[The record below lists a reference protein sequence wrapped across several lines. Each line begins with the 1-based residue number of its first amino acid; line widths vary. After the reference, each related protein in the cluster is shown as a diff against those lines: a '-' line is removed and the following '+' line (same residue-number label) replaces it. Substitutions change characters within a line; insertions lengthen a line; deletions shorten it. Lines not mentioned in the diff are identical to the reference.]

1 MRKKLHYLLRL
12 APVAVLLCAGI
23 ASAQSTS
30 TGQIVGQVTDAA
42 SGKPVAGALVIATSP
57 ALQGESTAVTD
68 SRGEFLLTTLPPGK
82 YKVSAQLAGYKP
94 FDRSDIVLKVGF
106 TLRAN
111 LSIIP
116 EAVQMEEQVVRT
128 GLAPVVNIGTAET
141 GTTVS
146 REFLATIPT
155 ARTFENVATVAPT
168 AQRDFYGVS
177 FAGASSPENNYIIDG
192 LRVSDP
198 SLGTLG
204 TNLLTNFVDQL
215 DIKVGSFM
223 PEYGYSSAGII
234 NTVTKSGGN
243 EFHGSIWGNLTPGFF
258 TPALPSVGTNGAG
271 IATFSSP
278 YKGSYAADFG
288 VEVGGPI
295 IKDKLWFYAG
305 FAPQMQ
311 YNARTA
317 YFRYKSTPCTVGP
330 ANPTCKGDG
339 TTQAGT
345 TQGFQ
350 QTNTGQFQMNTIDG
364 SDQVYGAG
372 FNTYFGI
379 AKLTWLINENNNV
392 FASFNTQPTTDFGRA
407 TFYAS
412 PAAASTADTNNTTN
426 ATLNYTGKFLDK
438 HLLVEVKGGWF
449 NSTFKEGGGTYGGV
463 DRLYTPSITWLTVQ
477 PMANFF
483 SGFTCPGGANS
494 CVLSNY
500 TTGGTGYVQ
509 DPITNRYAGSA
520 AVTGLF
526 SLLGQH
532 QLKGGVQID
541 YATYDNTRYYSG
553 GGAFNARGRFGTT
566 ANGNSLDIVRGY
578 GFVSYDANGVGDQ
591 ICTQYGPDGKT
602 CTGGVNV
609 GLTNPN
615 QPGKL
620 VQNTGTWS
628 NGYFLQDSWSIAD
641 VLTLN
646 FGVRLDTQNL
656 KNLTPIGLSHPA
668 VDDAGVL
675 PPSVNINN
683 MWAPRVQ
690 AVWDFTGQGRGK
702 IQGNWGM
709 YYEAI
714 PLDLALRSLG
724 IEAAIGSGG
733 YQMSS
738 CNAAFAPGQGS
749 SANPFNQCPNVYGLE
764 VGQGPGPNTVDL
776 SGATSAAGAYGFS
789 PYGAYYTAVAPGLK
803 GAFTYQFGG
812 GIEYEVLQDLSVGL
826 NYIGRRIGDIIEDIS
841 SNDGNNFIIANPGVT
856 APYQPVPGGGYV
868 SAQYAT
874 GTDNASGSSYFV
886 KWPKPERSY
895 DAFTV
900 SVNKNFSKNW
910 LMQASYT
917 WSSLRGNYPGLFRNE
932 DGQLDPNITSEYDL
946 VSLLGNKQGPLGGN
960 RNNQIKFA
968 GSYAAVLSPVLTL
981 VPSTNFQA
989 YSGQPVSAL
998 ARHPLYGAGQSFVLP
1013 RGIVGDLPWTF
1024 QFDVGVKAIW
1034 AISGP
1039 YTLAFSLDIFN
1050 LLNMTTTQ
1058 WVDQNYSIDSRI
1070 LPMQNSQCSNK
1081 TSISASNPLT
1091 ALQAAC
1097 SDLRY
1102 ARTTDNQAPVI
1113 NPNFGQPATSPGGVV
1128 YQSPVSARFG
1138 VQLSF

>member
-1 MRKKLHYLLRL
+1 
-12 APVAVLLCAGI
+12 V
-23 ASAQSTS
+23 
-30 TGQIVGQVTDAA
+30 
-42 SGKPVAGALVIATSP
+42 
-57 ALQGESTAVTD
+57 
-68 SRGEFLLTTLPPGK
+68 
-82 YKVSAQLAGYKP
+82 
-94 FDRSDIVLKVGF
+94 
-106 TLRAN
+106 
-111 LSIIP
+111 
-116 EAVQMEEQVVRT
+116 
-128 GLAPVVNIGTAET
+128 
-141 GTTVS
+141 
-146 REFLATIPT
+146 
-155 ARTFENVATVAPT
+155 
-168 AQRDFYGVS
+168 
-177 FAGASSPENNYIIDG
+177 
-192 LRVSDP
+192 
-198 SLGTLG
+198 
-204 TNLLTNFVDQL
+204 
-215 DIKVGSFM
+215 
-223 PEYGYSSAGII
+223 
-234 NTVTKSGGN
+234 
-243 EFHGSIWGNLTPGFF
+243 
-258 TPALPSVGTNGAG
+258 
-271 IATFSSP
+271 
-278 YKGSYAADFG
+278 
-288 VEVGGPI
+288 
-295 IKDKLWFYAG
+295 KDKLWFYAG

-311 YNARTA
+311 YNARTM
-317 YFRYKSTPCTVGP
+317 YYRYKSQACVRDPS
-330 ANPTCKGDG
+330 NPLCKNDG

-345 TQGFQ
+345 PLAGYQ
-350 QTNTGQFQMNTIDG
+350 QDATGQYIMAPIAG
-364 SDQVYGAG
+364 SEQVYGSG

-379 AKLTWLINENNNV
+379 AKLTWLINENNNI

-407 TFYAS
+407 TAYAS
-412 PAAASTADTNNTTN
+412 PAAASIKDTNNTTN

-449 NSTFKEGGGTYGGV
+449 NSTFTEGGGTINGV
-463 DRLYTPSITWLTVQ
+463 DRLNTPTIQWLTVQ
-477 PMANFF
+477 PMANFGLP
-483 SGFTCPGGANS
+483 GFQCPTNDTA
-494 CVLSNY
+494 CVLNNY

-509 DPITNRYAGSA
+509 NPVNNRYAGSA

-526 SLLGQH
+526 SLAGQH
-532 QLKGGVQID
+532 QLKGGVQIE
-541 YATYDNTRYYSG
+541 YATYNNTRYYA
-553 GGAFNARGRFGTT
+553 GAGLFNARGYNGTT
-566 ANGNSLDIVRGY
+566 NFGNSFDIVRGY
-578 GFVSYDANGVGDQ
+578 GVVQFNADGVGDQ
-591 ICTQYGPDGKT
+591 ICTQFGPDGT
-602 CTGGVNV
+602 CTGG
-609 GLTNPN
+609 GNPGFLDPTK
-615 QPGKL
+615 PGKL
-620 VQNTGTWS
+620 VQTTGTWS
-628 NGYFLQDSWSIAD
+628 NGYFLQDSWTIAN

-656 KNLTPIGLSHPA
+656 KNTSPTGPTHPT
-668 VDDAGVL
+668 VDDAGVT

-683 MWAPRVQ
+683 EWAPRVQ

-738 CNAAFAPGQGS
+738 CTTPVTPGQNSTG
-749 SANPFNQCPNVYGLE
+749 NPFNQCPNVYGLA

-776 SGATSAAGAYGFS
+776 SGSTSAAGAYGFS
-789 PYGAYYTAVAPGLK
+789 PYNPYYTPVAPGLK

-812 GIEYEVLQDLSVGL
+812 GIEYEVLQDLSIGV
-826 NYIGRRIGDIIEDIS
+826 NYLGRRIGDVIEDIS
-841 SNDGNNFIIANPGVT
+841 SNDGNTFIIANPGVT

-886 KWPKPERSY
+886 KWPKPTRSY

-900 SVNKNFSKNW
+900 TLNKNFSKNW

-917 WSSLRGNYPGLFRNE
+917 WSSLRGNYPGLFRTE

-946 VSLLGNKQGPLGGN
+946 VSLLGNKTGPLGGN
-960 RNNQIKFA
+960 RNNQVKFA

-981 VPSTNFQA
+981 VPSVNFQA
-989 YSGQPVSAL
+989 FSGQPVSAL

-1013 RGIVGDLPWTF
+1013 RGLVGDLPWTF
-1024 QFDVGVKAIW
+1024 QFDVGAKAIW

-1070 LPMQNSQCSNK
+1070 LPMQNSQCSDK
-1081 TSISASNPLT
+1081 TSISKSNPLT

-1113 NPNFGQPATSPGGVV
+1113 NPNFGQPAASPVGVT
-1128 YQSPVSARFG
+1128 YQSPIAARFG

>member
-1 MRKKLHYLLRL
+1 MRKKLHRLLRL
-12 APVAVLLCAGI
+12 VPVAMLLCAGI
-23 ASAQSTS
+23 ASAQV

-57 ALQGESTAVTD
+57 GLQGESTAVTD
-68 SRGEFLLTTLPPGK
+68 AKGEYVLTTLPPGK
-82 YKVSAQLAGYKP
+82 YKVAAQLSGYKP
-94 FDRSDIVLKVGF
+94 TDRSDIVLRVGY

-111 LSIIP
+111 LSIVP
-116 EAVQMEEQVVRT
+116 EAVQMEEQVVKT
-128 GLAPVVNIGTAET
+128 GLAPVVNIGTAEA
-141 GTTVS
+141 GTIVS
-146 REFLATIPT
+146 KEYMSTIPT
-155 ARTFENVATVAPT
+155 ARTYENVATIAPT
-168 AQRDFYGVS
+168 AQRDFYGIS

-198 SLGTLG
+198 ALGTLG

-243 EFHGSIWGNLTPGFF
+243 EFHGSIWGNITPGFF
-258 TPALPSVGTNGAG
+258 TPALPSIGTNGDG
-271 IATFSSP
+271 IATYSSP

-288 VEVGGPI
+288 LEVGGPI
-295 IKDKLWFYAG
+295 VKDKLWFYAG
-305 FAPQMQ
+305 FAPQMT

-317 YFRYKSTPCTVGP
+317 YFRYKSDPCVVSP
-330 ANPTCKGDG
+330 SNPNCKGDG
-339 TTQAGT
+339 SLQAGT
-345 TQGFQ
+345 SAGFLQGP
-350 QTNTGQFQMNTIDG
+350 TGQFNMTTIPG

-379 AKLTWLINENNNV
+379 AKLTWLINENNNI
-392 FASFNTQPTTDFGRA
+392 FASFNTQPTTDFGRG

-412 PAAASTADTNNTTN
+412 PAAANIADTNNTTN

-449 NSTFKEGGGTYGGV
+449 NSTFTEGSGTVAGV
-463 DRLYTPSITWLTVQ
+463 DRLNTPAIGWLTVQ
-477 PMANFF
+477 PMSTFF

-494 CVLSNY
+494 CVLNNY
-500 TTGGTGYVQ
+500 TTGGTGFVS
-509 DPITNRYAGSA
+509 DPVNNRYSGSVA
-520 AVTGLF
+520 LTGLF
-526 SLLGQH
+526 SLAGQH
-532 QLKGGVQID
+532 QLKGGAQIE

-553 GGAFNARGRFGTT
+553 GGIFSARGIYGAASGLSPTTNSLQISRGYGVVQFDADGLGTNICT
-566 ANGNSLDIVRGY
+566 TLDANGNCVNP
-578 GFVSYDANGVGDQ
+578 GFKNNLA
-591 ICTQYGPDGKT
+591 
-602 CTGGVNV
+602 
-609 GLTNPN
+609 
-615 QPGKL
+615 PGKL
-620 VQNTGTWS
+620 VQGTGTWS
-628 NGYFLQDSWSIAD
+628 NGYYVQDSWTIAN

-646 FGVRLDTQNL
+646 FGVRLDTQTL
-656 KNLTPIGLSHPA
+656 KNTTATGPTHPT
-668 VDDAGVL
+668 VDDAGVT
-675 PPSVNINN
+675 PPSVNITNE
-683 MWAPRVQ
+683 WAPRVQ

-724 IEAAIGSGG
+724 IEAAVQGG

-738 CNAAFAPGQGS
+738 CNAGFAPGQNS
-749 SANPFNQCPNVYGLE
+749 TSNPFAQCPNVMGLAAG
-764 VGQGPGPNTVDL
+764 VGPGPNTVDL
-776 SGATSAAGAYGFS
+776 SGTTDVNGVQGFYAYNPF
-789 PYGAYYTAVAPGLK
+789 YTPVAPGLK

-812 GIEYEVLQDLSVGL
+812 GIEYEVLQDLSIGV
-826 NYIGRRIGDIIEDIS
+826 NYLGRRLGDVIEDIS
-841 SNDGNNFIIANPGVT
+841 SNDGSTFIIANPGT
-856 APYQPVPGGGYV
+856 GNAYQPSSQTGYV
-868 SAQYAT
+868 SPQYAT
-874 GTDNASGSSYFV
+874 GTDNASGSQYFV
-886 KWPKPERSY
+886 KWPKPTRSY

-900 SVNKNFSKNW
+900 TLNKNFSKNW

-917 WSSLRGNYPGLFRNE
+917 WSSLRGNYPGLFRGE

-960 RNNQIKFA
+960 RNNQIKLA
-968 GSYAAVLSPVLTL
+968 ASYAAVLSPVLTL

-989 YSGQPVSAL
+989 FSGQPVSAL
-998 ARHPLYGAGQSFVLP
+998 ARHPLYGVGQSFVLP
-1013 RGIVGDLPWTF
+1013 RGVVGDLPWTF
-1024 QFDVGVKAIW
+1024 QFDVGAKAIW

-1081 TSISASNPLT
+1081 TSISAANPLT

-1097 SDLRY
+1097 SDLRF
-1102 ARTTDNQAPVI
+1102 ARATDGQAPVL
-1113 NPNFGQPATSPGGVV
+1113 NPNFGQPAASPVGVT
-1128 YQSPVSARFG
+1128 YQSPISARFG